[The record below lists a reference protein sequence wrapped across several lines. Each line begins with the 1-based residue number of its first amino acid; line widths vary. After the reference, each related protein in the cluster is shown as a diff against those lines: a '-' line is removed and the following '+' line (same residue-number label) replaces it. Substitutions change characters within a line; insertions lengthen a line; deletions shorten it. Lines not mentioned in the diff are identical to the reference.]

1 MDSLMILLKNA
12 VKTLLLVSLLT
23 AAPVYAKKARQVPA
37 LQSQILATNYVV
49 QDIDSGEIIAEQG
62 SREVR
67 SIASITKIMTSMVV
81 LDAGQELNELISVK
95 PIKGISGNIGNT
107 RVTRA
112 DLLLL
117 TLMSSNNLAAKTLA
131 INYPGGENAAIMAM
145 NMKAFALGM
154 TNTHYADPTGLI
166 DENISTAHDLVTL
179 IKAAENYPFV
189 KQASTTPEM
198 SVELKGKK
206 KSKFV
211 SFHTTN
217 NLLLKIPE
225 IVISKTGWI
234 KKSGGCL
241 MMSIH
246 DQGRRL
252 AVVLLNSKNT
262 HTRLRDA
269 ELLYGLQHGQNLRR
283 S

>member
-1 MDSLMILLKNA
+1 MILSKN
-12 VKTLLLVSLLT
+12 VIKLLLIVLLIT
-23 AAPVYAKKARQVPA
+23 VGPVYAKKARQVPA
-37 LQSQILATNYVV
+37 LQNHILATNYVV

-67 SIASITKIMTSMVV
+67 SIASITKIMTAMVI
-81 LDAGQELNELISVK
+81 LDAGQDLTELVDVK

-117 TLMSSNNLAAKTLA
+117 TLMSSNNLAAKTLT
-131 INYPGGENAAIMAM
+131 INYPGGENSAVMAM
-145 NMKAFALGM
+145 NMKAFILGM
-154 TNTHYADPTGLI
+154 TNTHYADPTGLV

-198 SVELKGKK
+198 RVELKGKK
-206 KSKFV
+206 KSRFV

-217 NLLLKIPE
+217 SLLLKMPE
-225 IVISKTGWI
+225 IAISKTGWI

-241 MMSIH
+241 MMAVH

-252 AVVLLNSKNT
+252 AVILLNSKNT

>member
-1 MDSLMILLKNA
+1 MILLKNA